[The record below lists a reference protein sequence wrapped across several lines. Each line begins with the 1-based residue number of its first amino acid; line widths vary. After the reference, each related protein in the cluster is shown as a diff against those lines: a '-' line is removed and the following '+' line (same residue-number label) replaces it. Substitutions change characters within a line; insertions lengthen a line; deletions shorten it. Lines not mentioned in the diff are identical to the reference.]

1 MTPAGRTS
9 SCSPSEARV
18 RVEQARAFLEVAELV
33 LDEADDGLAT
43 PQVAASLAVL
53 CGIAASDAVCCS
65 RLGRRSRGQDHHQ
78 AVDLLA
84 TVRPDG
90 PAMAKDLRRLL
101 EIKDQA
107 HYAATMI
114 SAARAEQAVQW
125 ARRLDDLAVR
135 IG

>member
-1 MTPAGRTS
+1 MSPAGRTGD
-9 SCSPSEARV
+9 CSPSEGRV
-18 RVEQARAFLEVAELV
+18 RLEQARAFLEVAELV
-33 LDEADDGLAT
+33 LEESDDGLAT

-65 RLGRRSRGQDHHQ
+65 RLGRRSRGQDHRQ

-84 TVRPDG
+84 GVRPDG

-107 HYAATMI
+107 HYAATMV

-125 ARRLDDLAVR
+125 ARRLYDLAVR
-135 IG
+135 TG

>member
-1 MTPAGRTS
+1 VSPAGRTS
-9 SCSPSEARV
+9 SCSPSEGRV
-18 RVEQARAFLEVAELV
+18 RLEQARAFLEVAELV

-53 CGIAASDAVCCS
+53 CGIAASDAMCCS
-65 RLGRRSRGQDHHQ
+65 RLGQRSRGQDHQ

-90 PAMAKDLRRLL
+90 PGMAKDLRRLL
-101 EIKDQA
+101 EIRDQA

-114 SAARAEQAVQW
+114 SGPRAAQAVQW
-125 ARRLDDLAVR
+125 ARRLYDLAVR

>member
-1 MTPAGRTS
+1 MSPSGRTS
-9 SCSPSEARV
+9 DCSPTEGRT
-18 RVEQARAFLEVAELV
+18 RLEQARAFLEVAELIV
-33 LDEADDGLAT
+33 DEIDDGLAT

-53 CGIAASDAVCCS
+53 SGIAASDAVCCS
-65 RLGRRSRGQDHHQ
+65 RLGQRSRGQDHRQ

-107 HYAATMI
+107 HYAATMV
-114 SAARAEQAVQW
+114 SATRVEQAVQW
-125 ARRLDDLAVR
+125 ARRLYDLAVR
-135 IG
+135 VG